1 MKARTLGTIWIGL
14 VAGVMGFGGMEG
26 ILFYLLADMILSL
39 VLIAFMGGKAKPYFT
54 SLMQVAM
61 TGLMG
66 NVMTYIVIW
75 VFAHNLVYVL

>member
-1 MKARTLGTIWIGL
+1 MKARTLGTVWIGL
-14 VAGVMGFGGMEG
+14 VAGVLGFDGLHG
-26 ILFYLLADMILSL
+26 ILFYLIADMLFSL
-39 VLIAFMGGKAKPYFT
+39 VMIAFMGVKAKPYFN
-54 SLMQVAM
+54 SLVQIAT